1 MVLQEL
7 CINRN
12 MVILNKYLWNEQLI
26 ILKLKL
32 ISFIRDEDGI
42 DHCQVSLIL
51 KAAHTEEEA

>member
-1 MVLQEL
+1 M
-7 CINRN
+7 
-12 MVILNKYLWNEQLI
+12 I

-32 ISFIRDEDGI
+32 ISFIRDEYGI